1 LFPYKVGQRL
11 HLQSLK
17 SPINHAPEADPDY
30 MPILLLMRNPLVPA
44 VYLKNK
50 CRMFVLDGLAETGIK
65 VPAVD
70 GLAETGTKAPAVGP
84 LPENGIKV
92 PAVDGLTENGIKVP
106 AVDGLTENGIKVL
119 AVDDLILQETLLA
132 DLGNKLRETWKSL
145 PLLSTV
151 IFKRRF
157 SRQKMSS

>member
-11 HLQSLK
+11 LHLQSFK
-17 SPINHAPEADPDY
+17 SPINHAPEADLDY

-44 VYLKNK
+44 VYLKNEGK
-50 CRMFVLDGLAETGIK
+50 IFVLDGLPENGMK

-70 GLAETGTKAPAVGP
+70 
-84 LPENGIKV
+84 
-92 PAVDGLTENGIKVP
+92 DF
-106 AVDGLTENGIKVL
+106 VL
-119 AVDDLILQETLLA
+119 HETLLA
-132 DLGNKLRETWKSL
+132 DLGNNLRETWKAL

-157 SRQKMSS
+157 SQQKMSS